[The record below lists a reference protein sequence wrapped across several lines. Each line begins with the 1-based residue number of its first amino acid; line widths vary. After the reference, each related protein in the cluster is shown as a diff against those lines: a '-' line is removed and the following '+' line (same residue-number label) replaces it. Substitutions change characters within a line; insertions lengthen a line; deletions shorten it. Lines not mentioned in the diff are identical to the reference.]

1 MNVLVIDAS
10 CVSSE
15 NDVIAGA
22 NTLHAPELID
32 IEVANIMRKSV
43 LRRERSPERAGSL
56 LAAWARN
63 SVVRHSHAHLLDA
76 VWRLRGSITPY
87 DASYVALASALGAP
101 LVTADR
107 RLAAS
112 ASQYCDVIALT

>member
-1 MNVLVIDAS
+1 MSALVIDAS
-10 CVSSE
+10 CVSSQSA
-15 NDVIAGA
+15 VLTGA
-22 NTLHAPELID
+22 DALHAPELID
-32 IEVANIMRKSV
+32 IEVANILRKSV

-63 SVVRHSHAHLLDA
+63 AVVRHSHAHLLDA

-87 DASYVALASALGAP
+87 DASYVALASALDVP

-112 ASQYCDVIALT
+112 ASQYCEVVVLP